1 MALIHSIFSWVMK
14 KRIHQ
19 MELFVKY
26 PFDVQEEV
34 FRNLIDSAKSTEW
47 GKKYDYKSI
56 KSVKEYQ
63 ERVPISRYE
72 DIFPFIDRMMHGE
85 RNILWPSK
93 IDWFAKS
100 SGTTNAR
107 SKFIP
112 VSPESLED
120 CHYKAGKD
128 MLSLYVNNF
137 PNYNLF
143 SGKTISIGGTHKA
156 FEGNPSVSY
165 GDVSAVIMENLPLW
179 AQVIRSPSLKVAL
192 MDEWEEKLNR
202 MVEETM
208 QQNITS
214 FTGVPTWTLVLL
226 QRVMDK
232 KGVDNILDV
241 WPELELF
248 VHGAVAF
255 DPYRETFKKLIPT
268 SKMSYME
275 TYTASE
281 GFFGIQ
287 DIPDVHEMLLMLDY
301 GIFYEFVPMDQWGSE
316 NPKAL
321 TLEEV
326 ELNKNYAVIISTNA
340 GLWRYVLGDTVRFT
354 NLSPFRIKISGRTKH
369 FINAFGEELI
379 MENANEAI
387 AYACKMTNSEVEE
400 FTAAP
405 IYFVGTEKGGHEW
418 IIEFRKIPEDQEH
431 FNYLLDK
438 KLREVNSDYD
448 AKRYKSIA
456 LDKPLIHVVPKDTFY
471 KWMES
476 RGKLGGQNKVP
487 RLANNR
493 EYLDDIKKKFGI

>member
-1 MALIHSIFSWVMK
+1 
-14 KRIHQ
+14 

-26 PFDVQEEV
+26 PFDVQQEV
-34 FRNLIDSAKSTEW
+34 FRNLIKSAQKTEW
-47 GKKYDYKSI
+47 GEKYDYKSI

-63 ERVPISRYE
+63 ERVPVSRYE
-72 DIFPFIDRMMHGE
+72 DIFPYIDRMMHGE
-85 RNILWPSK
+85 KNILWPSK

-143 SGKTISIGGTHKA
+143 SGKTISIGGTHKT
-156 FEGNPSVSY
+156 FEENPSVSY
-165 GDVSAVIMENLPLW
+165 GDVSAVIMENLPFW

-202 MVEETM
+202 MVEETI
-208 QQNITS
+208 QKNITS

-226 QRVMDK
+226 QRAMER
-232 KGVDNILDV
+232 KGVDNVLDI
-241 WPELELF
+241 WPNLELF

-301 GIFYEFVPMDQWGSE
+301 GIFYEFVPMDQWGAE
-316 NPKAL
+316 NPVAL
-321 TLEEV
+321 TLEQV

-387 AYACKMTNSEVEE
+387 AYACKITGAEVEE

-405 IYFVGTEKGGHEW
+405 IYFDGLEKGGHEW
-418 IIEFRKIPEDQEH
+418 IIEFRTAPEDQEH

-456 LDKPLIHVVPKDTFY
+456 LDKPLIHIVPKHTFY

-493 EYLDDIKKKFGI
+493 EYLDDIKKKFGV